1 MAAFQ
6 GQSGF
11 YAVLMLF
18 AGIGIPIMA
27 TLNAGLGGKLQSPA
41 LAVSI
46 LLVVAFSVSIVC
58 LLIFDGLPTTLYKP
72 ETPMYFYLGGV
83 LFVFYILSIT
93 WVAPRFG
100 VGNAISCVLLGQIL
114 SIAFIDHFGL
124 FHANQVSMNA
134 SRLFG
139 LALMALGVILVVKK

>member
-1 MAAFQ
+1 MNLL
-6 GQSGF
+6 QSNSSF
-11 YAVLMLF
+11 YALLMLC

-27 TLNAGLGGKLQSPA
+27 TLNAGLGVRLQSPS

-46 LLVVAFSVSIVC
+46 LLVVALFTSLVC
-58 LLIFDGLPTTLYKP
+58 FFIFDGNVKSIHQTSAPV
-72 ETPMYFYLGGV
+72 YFYFGGL

-114 SIAFIDHFGL
+114 SMAFIDHFGL
-124 FHANQVSMNA
+124 MGANQLSL
-134 SRLFG
+134 SWQRILGLFFMVIG
-139 LALMALGVILVVKK
+139 VFLAVRK

>member
-1 MAAFQ
+1 MTALQ
-6 GQSGF
+6 SNSGF

-27 TLNAGLGGKLQSPA
+27 TLNSGLGVKLQSPA

-46 LLVVAFSVSIVC
+46 LLIVAFAVSIICVFF
-58 LLIFDGLPTTLYKP
+58 FDGRPKALYKP
-72 ETPMYFYLGGV
+72 DTPLYFYLGGV

-124 FHANQVSMNA
+124 FHANQVTLNV
-134 SRLFG
+134 SRLLG
-139 LALMALGVILVVKK
+139 LCLMAIGVFLVVKK